1 MDKEIGKII
10 SMEEALILA
19 RVSRANAEKSRIDK
33 IPSIE
38 DIEGVLSAVLKYKI
52 KITPFEESSFSVDV
66 FNVPMYDFERV
77 KDFILEIEYQMFPK
91 QEKFLLPNCYCD
103 ERFVDGVE
111 IEEDSKKKTKSYHDI
126 WAILDFKLRKIKES
140 GKEEI
145 SIDDVLKIMK
155 KMEGK
160 TK

>member
-1 MDKEIGKII
+1 MNKEIGERI
-10 SMEEALILA
+10 SRKEALRLA
-19 RVSRANAEKSRIDK
+19 RETLAHAEKSRIDK
-33 IPSIE
+33 TPSIE
-38 DIEGVLSAVLKYKI
+38 DIDGVLSAVLKYKI

-66 FNVPMYDFERV
+66 FNVPMCDFERV
-77 KDFILEIEYQMFPK
+77 KDLILDIGDQMFPK

-103 ERFVDGVE
+103 ERFIEGVE

-145 SIDDVLKIMK
+145 SIDDLLRIMK

-160 TK
+160 AQ